1 MISRAI
7 SDYCMYLNTSR
18 PLCRQ
23 TSSSFPAA
31 ITLRFSSAKSV
42 KMSAYKY
49 IIGLAVLVAAL
60 LTVSTIPASEA
71 FTYAAANN
79 KSHHLIVGYRAPG
92 DRLVLKEYIIKNSSW
107 MKVQSIQKTFNV
119 SRYEHITMV
128 EALDQKTNG
137 NGAYASI
144 LNGGPG
150 HSNVTMKFKSQRGH
164 GINFI
169 VNIYAR

>member
-1 MISRAI
+1 
-7 SDYCMYLNTSR
+7 MYLSASR

-23 TSSSFPAA
+23 TSSSLPAA
-31 ITLRFSSAKSV
+31 ITVRFLSAKSV
-42 KMSAYKY
+42 KMSACKY
-49 IIGLAVLVAAL
+49 IICLAVLVTAL

-71 FTYAAANN
+71 FTYAAPN

-107 MKVQSIQKTFNV
+107 MKVQTLEKTFNV
-119 SRYEHITMV
+119 SRYERITMV

-144 LNGGPG
+144 LYGGPG

-164 GINFI
+164 SINFI
-169 VNIYAR
+169 VNLYAR